1 MPTKFTKTF
10 IDSIVSTAKDQLV
23 WDSGIAGFGLKTT
36 PTGRKVFV
44 LQHHRSGRKT
54 PARRYT
60 IGAYG
65 QLTLDQARKEAIRLN
80 GKIASGVDPAETRK
94 AQARAAVSLRQFS
107 ERYMS
112 EYAVPHKKTSSVQ
125 EDRRNLDNHILPA
138 LGSKALG
145 KITRGDI
152 SKLHHALR
160 KTPIAANRVIALF
173 VTMMNLAERWELRP
187 DGSNPC
193 RHIQRY
199 KEVARERFLSGEEL
213 GRLGKVLAQVEGEK
227 THGPFIIALFRL
239 LIFTG
244 SRLSEVRLLKWEY
257 VDLKERR
264 LNLPDSKTGKKVI
277 TLNAPAVAVLDQLPR
292 IEGNPYVCCGNRAGR
307 PLRTVHN
314 AWRHIRGLAKL
325 DDVRIHDLRH
335 SFASVAAGSGMG
347 LPIIGSLLGHRQ
359 AETTKRYSH
368 LHQDPLR
375 EASEVIAQRI
385 KDAMEPEGVKADVVP
400 LKTQRRGGGGQG

>member
-1 MPTKFTKTF
+1 MPTKLTKTV
-10 IDSIVSTAKDQLV
+10 IDSIAPTSKDQLV
-23 WDSGIAGFGLKTT
+23 WDSNVTGFGLKTT

-80 GKIASGVDPAETRK
+80 GKIASGVDPAEIRK

-107 ERYMS
+107 ERFMT
-112 EYAVPHKKTSSVQ
+112 EYAIPHKKASSVQ

-138 LGSKALG
+138 LGSKPLE

-152 SKLHHALR
+152 SKLHHNLR
-160 KTPIAANRVIALF
+160 KTPIAANRVVALL

-199 KEVARERFLSGEEL
+199 KEVPRERFLSGEEL
-213 GRLGKVLAQVEGEK
+213 ARLGQVLAQVEGDG
-227 THGPFIIALFRL
+227 THGPFIIGLLRL

-244 SRLSEVRLLKWEY
+244 ARLGEIRSLQWNQ
-257 VDLKERR
+257 VDLQERR

-277 TLNAPAVAVLDQLPR
+277 TLNAPAVTVLDQLPR
-292 IEGNPYVCCGNRAGR
+292 IQGNPYVCCGNRPR
-307 PLRTVHN
+307 KPLRTVHN
-314 AWRHIRGLAKL
+314 AWRHIRELAKL
-325 DDVRIHDLRH
+325 KDVRIHDLRH

-347 LPIIGSLLGHRQ
+347 LPIIGALLGHRQ

-375 EASEVIAQRI
+375 EA
-385 KDAMEPEGVKADVVP
+385 K
-400 LKTQRRGGGGQG
+400 